1 MLQLIERRDIEF
13 FVTDMKK
20 TESNGN
26 WWSPLSQL
34 SAFEAE
40 APIFMTNPLFLHFCF
55 WFLSDSAQYFTL
67 DKKEKA
73 HEILHSYIHDRIID
87 RRLGSQTITEKFP
100 AINFQRA
107 LQTKDH
113 INTKHFERILQRFHK
128 IKYWVVDLNLRYVD
142 SWILNHI
149 LPTCSA
155 LSVEYVREES
165 RHCLLPKFLQSN
177 KNNVNI
183 LLSDYYQNLI
193 TVKLLP
199 CLLQTAA
206 KWDRQPI
213 VYLFLTGRMA
223 IMNIDIS
230 EILHREMHQLHVVG
244 IAPVRMKVIAEG
256 ELVSAN
262 FLTHLSITGHIK
274 LDNSVMVAI
283 SKAAREGKLP
293 RLQNLCF
300 TGADVRGGMEDLFR
314 EETTLLN
321 ITYFTSLAISD
332 NNCSWREQEKGYFNY
347 CWENLTSLSV
357 KDMTEWSIRQLLNAI
372 NQSRL
377 THLMKLCVSLMQNE
391 KCDLR
396 KLEPDKIP
404 LLEHFCV
411 QRCIASKEDL
421 EHLSCLTKFWSLQT
435 LDISH
440 SRQIAG
446 NLSIL
451 INQHFRSLE
460 NLILHDC
467 ELNEQDLINLDR
479 ANEERRI
486 SRLENLDLSENR
498 LVNEIFGAIS
508 SIWSSLKKLRI
519 DNAPPNQLSTERN
532 GFDIL
537 RPLLDKGCIPSI
549 EELRITATDFS
560 PGRTGRWKHL
570 ERLNIV
576 EITDI
581 KLISLLDCLVKSVQ
595 MGDLPSLQTVCLLT
609 DRQIGGILSTD
620 NSKKFSRFIQ
630 KDIYFCMVKPYQE
643 EIMINAGLAQ

>member
-1 MLQLIERRDIEF
+1 MNKLTL
-13 FVTDMKK
+13 T
-20 TESNGN
+20 
-26 WWSPLSQL
+26 SQ
-34 SAFEAE
+34 
-40 APIFMTNPLFLHFCF
+40 
-55 WFLSDSAQYFTL
+55 Q
-67 DKKEKA
+67 
-73 HEILHSYIHDRIID
+73 
-87 RRLGSQTITEKFP
+87 
-100 AINFQRA
+100 
-107 LQTKDH
+107 
-113 INTKHFERILQRFHK
+113 
-128 IKYWVVDLNLRYVD
+128 
-142 SWILNHI
+142 
-149 LPTCSA
+149 
-155 LSVEYVREES
+155 
-165 RHCLLPKFLQSN
+165 
-177 KNNVNI
+177 
-183 LLSDYYQNLI
+183 
-193 TVKLLP
+193 
-199 CLLQTAA
+199 
-206 KWDRQPI
+206 
-213 VYLFLTGRMA
+213 
-223 IMNIDIS
+223 
-230 EILHREMHQLHVVG
+230 
-244 IAPVRMKVIAEG
+244 
-256 ELVSAN
+256 
-262 FLTHLSITGHIK
+262 

-283 SKAAREGKLP
+283 SEAAREGKLP

-357 KDMTEWSIRQLLNAI
+357 KDMTEWSFRQLLNAI

-421 EHLSCLTKFWSLQT
+421 EHLSRLTKFWSLQT

-451 INQHFRSLE
+451 MNQHFRSLE

-549 EELRITATDFS
+549 EELRITATDFF
-560 PGRTGRWKHL
+560 PERTGRWEHL

-581 KLISLLDCLVKSVQ
+581 KLISLLGCLVKSVQ

-620 NSKKFSRFIQ
+620 KSKKFSRFIQ